1 MKALLIVLVPFICTL
16 LLLVFWR
23 YCTTWKGYMKEDRKF
38 PTLFH
43 VVFLSLASL
52 TPIVGIVI
60 FSVLLAIYA
69 VNRID
74 GDIKIKP
81 NKFSKFWFDIDE

>member
-23 YCTTWKGYMKEDRKF
+23 YCTTWGYMKEDRKF

-43 VVFLSLASL
+43 VVVLSLISL
-52 TPIVGIVI
+52 TPIVGMVI
-60 FSVLLAIYA
+60 FGVLLSVYA